1 MSQYYS
7 AFIYC
12 IQLIILRNCYH
23 EYSNNSSNTF
33 MLSILHEFMKSYMKS
48 VNIEEIRLMSEILS
62 LRVYCFSIN
71 KSNSISSY

>member
-33 MLSILHEFMKSYMKS
+33 MLSILHEFMKFYMKS
-48 VNIEEIRLMSEILS
+48 INIKEIRLISEILS
-62 LRVYCFSIN
+62 LKAYCFSIN
-71 KSNSISSY
+71 KNNFTSSY